1 MTVYHAHHG
10 AHFLKEIWWQDDGRI
25 EKWWAWTDDVN
36 EHHRI
41 LLITTPWCLHIF
53 LVLVSLGA
61 PLFQRLTWPI
71 YRPRTLMRHIHQ
83 RSKWKV
89 WWCWDLK
96 VVFVV
101 ESRSK
106 ENRKEPFWATH
117 ALGPAS
123 TIKMLDFKRLM
134 MNCFVNLTL
143 MVAELSQ
150 QTMNF
155 MTRNGRS
162 SVSCSHTWAEMVR
175 SQKPHLDV
183 WDLMRLSA

>member
-1 MTVYHAHHG
+1 MCQWASSYPSHHD
-10 AHFLKEIWWQDDGRI
+10 A
-25 EKWWAWTDDVN
+25 V
-36 EHHRI
+36 
-41 LLITTPWCLHIF
+41 
-53 LVLVSLGA
+53 VSTHLFGFA
-61 PLFQRLTWPI
+61 VPRCPLFQRLTWPI

-101 ESRSK
+101 ERSK
-106 ENRKEPFWATH
+106 ENRKEPFWATN

-183 WDLMRLSA
+183 WDRMRLSA